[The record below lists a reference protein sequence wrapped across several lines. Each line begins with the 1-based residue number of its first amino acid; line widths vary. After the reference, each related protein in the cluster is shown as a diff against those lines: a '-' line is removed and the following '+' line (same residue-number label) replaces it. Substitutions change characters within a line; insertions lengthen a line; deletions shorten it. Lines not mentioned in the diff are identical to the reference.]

1 MKLLCVTKCG
11 IQLPMIINMSHSVF
25 QQGVLCN
32 FRRLGKSIKLLGLV
46 LSHTHKVGLVNGYP
60 LQYGR
65 LYSRSVKVTH
75 AHHTPVD
82 IAVTLMRTH
91 FGKQENIYLKGHHV
105 VWEKKFTI
113 RSLIF
118 TI

>member
-1 MKLLCVTKCG
+1 
-11 IQLPMIINMSHSVF
+11 MIINMSHFVF

-32 FRRLGKSIKLLGLV
+32 FRGLGKSIKLFLGLV
-46 LSHTHKVGLVNGYP
+46 LGHTHKVGLVNGYP

-82 IAVTLMRTH
+82 IAVMRTH
-91 FGKQENIYLKGHHV
+91 FGAQEISTSGA
-105 VWEKKFTI
+105 TM
-113 RSLIF
+113 
-118 TI
+118 